1 MRLDHGDGQGGR
13 IVAASDDFDNPAP
26 VAVNVEPLS
35 PEVEP
40 LSPEGVVDVFG
51 ATGLAAPGVSN
62 VWLPDRGASTD
73 CGTNELELRPVV
85 PPVSD
90 TPVCV
95 PVENPP
101 KALLDAVLIVAV
113 DPVRGGDKLDPEFDD
128 PLRPVPG
135 AEDDAP
141 RLGVA
146 VEPELVRVRPCVSAE
161 LVDRPVP
168 LTVRFLAFGSH
179 GADNPF
185 RLLGAGSG
193 WLGWPALPGWPA
205 LSL

>member
-1 MRLDHGDGQGGR
+1 
-13 IVAASDDFDNPAP
+13 VAAKDGFDNPAP
-26 VAVNVEPLS
+26 VADNVEPLS

-40 LSPEGVVDVFG
+40 LSPEDAADVLG
-51 ATGLAAPGVSN
+51 PTGLAAPGVSN

-95 PVENPP
+95 PVEDPP
-101 KALLDAVLIVAV
+101 KALLDALPIVAV
-113 DPVRGGDKLDPEFDD
+113 DPVRGGDKLDAEFDD
-128 PLRPVPG
+128 PLTPVPG
-135 AEDDAP
+135 TEDDAP

-146 VEPELVRVRPCVSAE
+146 VEPGLVRVRPCVSAE
-161 LVDRPVP
+161 LVDMPVP

-185 RLLGAGSG
+185 RLIGVGSG
-193 WLGWPALPGWPA
+193 WLGWPAVAVWPA
-205 LSL
+205 LSV